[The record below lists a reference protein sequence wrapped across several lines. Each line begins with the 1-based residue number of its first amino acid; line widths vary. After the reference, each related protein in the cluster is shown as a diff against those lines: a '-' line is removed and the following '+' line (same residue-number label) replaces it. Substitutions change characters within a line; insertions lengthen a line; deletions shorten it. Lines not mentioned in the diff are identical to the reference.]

1 MALRV
6 LLVGLVASL
15 GFELPTG
22 PDLAS
27 WAKSGRA
34 WVDAR
39 AAELSG
45 LRLEAEQ
52 ALAGPTDGER
62 AEGPAPST
70 EVASSRADL
79 IFEATV
85 EAMASEFAVDLAL
98 MKEATPAEEAV
109 VVVERFQERPP
120 AAETDPGPESESD
133 EQASEGLAEV
143 VPVPA
148 PSIAPP
154 ASPASPIEKLSTAV
168 RLTREAVNAWAS
180 LIQAVPFKVADD
192 VPDNSL

>member
-22 PDLAS
+22 QDLAS

-52 ALAGPTDGER
+52 ALAGATDGER
-62 AEGPAPST
+62 DEGPAPTT

-79 IFEATV
+79 NFEATV

-98 MKEATPAEEAV
+98 MKESTPAEEAV
-109 VVVERFQERPP
+109 VVVERFQEMPP
-120 AAETDPGPESESD
+120 AATDPGPESD
-133 EQASEGLAEV
+133 EQASEVLAEV

-154 ASPASPIEKLSTAV
+154 AAPASPIEKLSTAV

-180 LIQAVPFKVADD
+180 LIQAVPFKVVDD
-192 VPDNSL
+192 VPGNSL